1 MLKLS
6 VHRRFLFPIPVHHHP
21 DSAQLTL
28 RKDLQAI
35 DNACLVT
42 GKCFRAFTRAQRNA
56 ACQATTAAPGILHSP
71 VQRPVKLRKGN
82 LSFLFIHEKN
92 PEWLAAAKSTIDFI
106 EAHCFDTD
114 GRMYFEVMADG
125 TPLRKR
131 RYVFSESFAAIAM
144 AEYAKASGDMTYAE
158 KALNLFKDIRKFVA
172 TPGYMEPKYLPS
184 LQAKG
189 HSLVMILIN
198 TASRIRNV
206 ISDPVLDRQIDESI
220 ASLKDFM
227 KPEFEALLE
236 TVGPNGEFID
246 TINGRL
252 INPGHCIETAWFLL
266 EEAKYRGWDKE
277 LTAQAL
283 QILDWSWEWGWDK
296 QYGGIIN
303 FRDCRN
309 LPPQDYSQDMKF
321 WWPQTEAI
329 IATLYAYEATG
340 DDKYLIWH
348 KQISEWTYAHFPDAE
363 CGEWYGYLHRDG
375 TVAQPAKGNIFKGPF
390 HIPRMMIK
398 SYDLCKELTK

>member
-1 MLKLS
+1 MNWNEYLKDWSQKYRDDLVNDIMPFWLEHGLDRVNGGVYTCVDRNGSLIDSTKS
-6 VHRRFLFPIPVHHHP
+6 VWFQGRF
-21 DSAQLTL
+21 
-28 RKDLQAI
+28 
-35 DNACLVT
+35 
-42 GKCFRAFTRAQRNA
+42 AFV
-56 ACQATTAAPGILHSP
+56 C
-71 VQRPVKLRKGN
+71 
-82 LSFLFIHEKN
+82 SFAYNTIEKN
-92 PEWLAAAKSTIDFI
+92 PEWLAAAKNTIDFI
-106 EAHCFDTD
+106 EAHCFDKD

-144 AEYAKASGDMTYAE
+144 AEYAKASGDSTYAE
-158 KALNLFKDIRKFVA
+158 KALALFKDIRKFVA
-172 TPGYMEPKYLPS
+172 TPGYMEPKYLDT

-206 ISDPVLDRQIDESI
+206 ISDPVLDQQINESI
-220 ASLKDFM
+220 TSLKDFM
-227 KPEFEALLE
+227 KPEFNALLE
-236 TVGPNGEFID
+236 MVGPNGEFID

-266 EEAKYRGWDKE
+266 EEAKYRNWDKE

-348 KQISEWTYAHFPDAE
+348 KQISEWTYAHFPDNE
-363 CGEWYGYLHRDG
+363 YGEWYGYLHRDG

-398 SYDLCKELTK
+398 SFDLCKELTR

>member
-1 MLKLS
+1 MNWNEYLNGWSQKYRDDLVNDIMPFWLKNGLDRVNGGVYTCVDRDGSLIDSTKS
-6 VHRRFLFPIPVHHHP
+6 VWFQGRF
-21 DSAQLTL
+21 
-28 RKDLQAI
+28 
-35 DNACLVT
+35 
-42 GKCFRAFTRAQRNA
+42 AFV
-56 ACQATTAAPGILHSP
+56 C
-71 VQRPVKLRKGN
+71 
-82 LSFLFIHEKN
+82 SFAYNTIEKN

-144 AEYAKASGDMTYAE
+144 AEYAKASGDMSYAT
-158 KALNLFKDIRKFVA
+158 KALELFKDIRKFVA

-206 ISDPVLDRQIDESI
+206 ISDPVLDQQIDESI

-227 KPEFEALLE
+227 KPEFKALLE
-236 TVGPNGEFID
+236 MVGTNGEFID

-277 LTAQAL
+277 LTALAL

-296 QYGGIIN
+296 HYGGIIN

-390 HIPRMMIK
+390 HIPRMMVK
-398 SYDLCKELTK
+398 SYELCKELTK

>member
-1 MLKLS
+1 MNWNEYLKGWSQKYRDDLVNDIMPFWLKNGLDRINGGVYTCVDRDGSLIDSTKS
-6 VHRRFLFPIPVHHHP
+6 VWFQGRF
-21 DSAQLTL
+21 
-28 RKDLQAI
+28 
-35 DNACLVT
+35 
-42 GKCFRAFTRAQRNA
+42 AFV
-56 ACQATTAAPGILHSP
+56 C
-71 VQRPVKLRKGN
+71 
-82 LSFLFIHEKN
+82 SFAYNTIEKN

-144 AEYAKASGDMTYAE
+144 AEYAKASGDMSYAE

-172 TPGYMEPKYLPS
+172 TPGYMEPKYLPTM
-184 LQAKG
+184 QAKG

-206 ISDPVLDRQIDESI
+206 ISDPVLDQQINESI
-220 ASLKDFM
+220 ESLKDFM

-236 TVGPNGEFID
+236 MVGPNGEFID

-266 EEAKYRGWDKE
+266 EEAKHRDWDKE
-277 LTAQAL
+277 LTAQAI

-348 KQISEWTYAHFPDAE
+348 KQISEWTYAHFPDSE
-363 CGEWYGYLHRDG
+363 YGEWYGYLHRDG

-398 SYDLCKELTK
+398 SFDLCKELIK

>member
-1 MLKLS
+1 MNWNEYLKGWSQKYRDDLVNDIMPFWLKNGLDRINGGVYTCVDRDGSLIDSTKS
-6 VHRRFLFPIPVHHHP
+6 VWFQGRF
-21 DSAQLTL
+21 
-28 RKDLQAI
+28 
-35 DNACLVT
+35 
-42 GKCFRAFTRAQRNA
+42 AFV
-56 ACQATTAAPGILHSP
+56 C
-71 VQRPVKLRKGN
+71 
-82 LSFLFIHEKN
+82 SFAYNTIEKN

-144 AEYAKASGDMTYAE
+144 AEYAKASGDMNYAE

-172 TPGYMEPKYLPS
+172 TPGYMEPKYLPTM
-184 LQAKG
+184 QAKG

-206 ISDPVLDRQIDESI
+206 ISDPVLDQQINESI
-220 ASLKDFM
+220 ESLKDFM

-236 TVGPNGEFID
+236 MVGPNGEFID

-266 EEAKYRGWDKE
+266 EEAKHRGWDKE
-277 LTAQAL
+277 LTAQAI

-363 CGEWYGYLHRDG
+363 YGEWYGYLHRDG

-398 SYDLCKELTK
+398 SFDLCKELIK

>member
-1 MLKLS
+1 MNWTEYLNGWSQKYRDDLVNDIMPFWLKNGLDRVNGGVYTCVNRDGSLIDTTKS
-6 VHRRFLFPIPVHHHP
+6 VWFQGRF
-21 DSAQLTL
+21 
-28 RKDLQAI
+28 
-35 DNACLVT
+35 
-42 GKCFRAFTRAQRNA
+42 AFV
-56 ACQATTAAPGILHSP
+56 C
-71 VQRPVKLRKGN
+71 
-82 LSFLFIHEKN
+82 SFAYNTIEKK

-144 AEYAKASGDMTYAE
+144 AEYAKASGDMSYAE

-206 ISDPVLDRQIDESI
+206 ISDPVLDQQIDESI

-236 TVGPNGEFID
+236 MVGPNGEFID

-266 EEAKYRGWDKE
+266 EEAKHRGWDKE
-277 LTAQAL
+277 LTQQAL

-303 FRDCRN
+303 FRDCKN

-363 CGEWYGYLHRDG
+363 YGEWYGYLHRDG